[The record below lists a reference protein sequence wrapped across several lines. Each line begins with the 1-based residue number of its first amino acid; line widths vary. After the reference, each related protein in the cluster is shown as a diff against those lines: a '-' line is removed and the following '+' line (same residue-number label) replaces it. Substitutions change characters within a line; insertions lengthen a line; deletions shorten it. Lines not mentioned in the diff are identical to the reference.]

1 MALAFVAL
9 SDSPLLDTTV
19 ARTWLAVAV
28 IAVTA
33 TWLVAQIWL
42 TTHLRIP
49 AYDLPPEG
57 APEGRT
63 GGER

>member
-9 SDSPLLDTTV
+9 ADSALLDTST
-19 ARTWLAVAV
+19 ARTWLVVAV

-42 TTHLRIP
+42 STRLRIP
-49 AYDLPPEG
+49 AYDLPPAG
-57 APEGRT
+57 TPEGRT